1 MQGRL
6 PTNNLEEFLPKAEG
20 FLKLF
25 PFYFCLGYEQKEFFT
40 LTSLCYSTQ
49 VRRILANCSA
59 LDETTLCYVQLYI
72 VFSMLMMYISD
83 GMVDPMIH

>member
-6 PTNNLEEFLPKAEG
+6 PTNSLEEFLPKTE
-20 FLKLF
+20 FRKTVSIPQF
-25 PFYFCLGYEQKEFFT
+25 LGYEQKEFFT
-40 LTSLCYSTQ
+40 LTSLCFSTQ

-59 LDETTLCYVQLYI
+59 LDETTLCYEQLYI